1 MPSEGLA
8 ADHTNM
14 TSSERFWPN
23 MRLRKQMNPMS
34 RPFFFNAPAPQVRA
48 PANSGRGSAL
58 RKLWPYIWPSG
69 RLDLTL
75 RIFASVALLLA
86 AKVITI
92 AVPYSFK
99 WATDALS
106 DPARASL
113 SAVVAGPLAFTL
125 LYGGLRIL
133 MALLTQTRDAIFAD
147 VAMHAV
153 RRLARDVFSHLHLLS
168 LRFHLERKTG
178 GLTRILERG
187 RNSIE
192 TIVRSTML
200 TAVPTAVEFLLI
212 LAVFLYQFDWR
223 YAAVV
228 TLMIAAYMGFTTAAT
243 NWRIAIRRAMNES
256 DTDANTKAIDSL
268 LNFET
273 VKYFNA
279 EEREKQRY
287 DKSIARYERMSIKTY
302 TSLAW
307 LNAGQAVIF
316 TCGLTA
322 AMAMSVA
329 GITSGANTVGDFVLI
344 NAMMIQLYQP
354 LNFMGVVYREIRQA
368 AIDIELMFAILG
380 QHPEVEDRPGAKPLV
395 VTNGRLSFEHVS
407 FNYDSPRAILKD
419 VSFDVP
425 AGKTVA
431 IVGPSGAGKSTL
443 SRLIFRFYEPS
454 AGRIDIDGQDIA
466 MVTQTSLRAAI
477 GMVPQ
482 DTVLFNDSI
491 AYNIRYGR
499 FDASDA
505 EVREAARLARI
516 DHFIEHIPGG
526 YEAQVGERGL
536 KLSGGE
542 KQRVAIARTIL
553 KAPPI
558 LVLDE
563 ATSALDSFTE
573 GEIRDA
579 LDLVVTGR
587 TTLVIAHRLST
598 IVNADEII
606 VLDKGRIAE
615 RGAHAALLARN
626 GIYAA
631 LWKRQHE
638 VRQAEETLRRAATEE
653 GGRLSIKIEPEGSL
667 AAESE
672 PEEEDALDE
681 DQVMPSL

>member
-1 MPSEGLA
+1 
-8 ADHTNM
+8 
-14 TSSERFWPN
+14 
-23 MRLRKQMNPMS
+23 MS
-34 RPFFFNAPAPQVRA
+34 RSFSSDAFASHAKAQAKPAP
-48 PANSGRGSAL
+48 GSTL

-69 RLDLTL
+69 RRDLML
-75 RIFASVALLLA
+75 RIYASLALMLA
-86 AKVITI
+86 AKIVTI

-106 DPARASL
+106 SPVRASL
-113 SAVVAGPLAFTL
+113 SSVIAGPLALTL
-125 LYGGLRIL
+125 LYGSLRIV
-133 MALLTQTRDAIFAD
+133 MALLTQARDAIFAD

-153 RRLARDVFSHLHLLS
+153 RRLARDVFSHLHSLS

-192 TIVRSTML
+192 TIVRTTML
-200 TAVPTAVEFLLI
+200 TAVPTIIEFILI

-228 TLMIAAYMGFTTAAT
+228 SLMILAYMGFTAAAT

-273 VKYFNA
+273 VKYFTA
-279 EEREKQRY
+279 EEREKARY
-287 DKSIARYERMSIKTY
+287 DKSIARYERMSVKTY

-307 LNAGQAVIF
+307 LNAGQTVIF
-316 TCGLTA
+316 TLGLTA
-322 AMAMSVA
+322 AMAMSIA
-329 GITSGANTVGDFVLI
+329 GIRSGANTVGDFVLI
-344 NAMMIQLYQP
+344 NAMMVQLYQP

-368 AIDIELMFAILG
+368 EIDIELMFAILG
-380 QHPEVEDRPGAKPLV
+380 QHPEIEDRAGAKTLV
-395 VTNGRLSFEHVS
+395 VTSGRLLFENVS
-407 FNYDSPRAILKD
+407 FHYDPRRAILKD
-419 VSFDVP
+419 VSFEVP

-431 IVGPSGAGKSTL
+431 VVGPSGAGKSTL

-454 AGRIDIDGQDIA
+454 SGRITIDGQDIA
-466 MVTQTSLRAAI
+466 MVTQTSLRTAI

-482 DTVLFNDSI
+482 DTVLFNDTI

-516 DHFIEHIPGG
+516 DHFIEQVPGG

-573 GEIRDA
+573 GEIQDA
-579 LDLVVTGR
+579 LDLVAKGR

-598 IVNADEII
+598 IINADEIL
-606 VLDKGRIAE
+606 VLDKGQIVE
-615 RGAHAALLARN
+615 RGAHASLLSQN
-626 GIYAA
+626 GLYAA
-631 LWKRQHE
+631 LWKRQNE
-638 VRQAEETLRRAATEE
+638 VRQAEETLRRAASEE
-653 GGRLSIKIEPEGSL
+653 GGRLSIKIETEGSPE
-667 AAESE
+667 AAGE
-672 PEEEDALDE
+672 PEEETSLDK
-681 DQVMPSL
+681 DPVMPVSL

>member
-1 MPSEGLA
+1 
-8 ADHTNM
+8 M
-14 TSSERFWPN
+14 TSLFIF
-23 MRLRKQMNPMS
+23 KAQ
-34 RPFFFNAPAPQVRA
+34 APRA
-48 PANSGRGSAL
+48 MGVTNSSARATL
-58 RKLWPYIWPSG
+58 RKLWPYIWPTG
-69 RLDLTL
+69 RPDLMA
-75 RIFASVALLLA
+75 RIYVSMALLLA
-86 AKVITI
+86 GKVITI
-92 AVPYSFK
+92 AVPYSIK

-106 DPARASL
+106 DAARAPRFS
-113 SAVVAGPLAFTL
+113 VIAGPLGFTL
-125 LYGGLRIL
+125 LYGLLRIL
-133 MALLTQTRDAIFAD
+133 MALLTQARDAVFAD

-153 RRLARDVFSHLHLLS
+153 RRLARAVFSHLHLLS

-192 TIVRSTML
+192 TIVRTTVL
-200 TAVPTAVEFLLI
+200 TAVPTLVEFFLI
-212 LAVFLYQFDWR
+212 LGIFLFQFDWR

-228 TLMIAAYMGFTTAAT
+228 TAMILAYMGFTTAAT

-287 DKSIARYERMSIKTY
+287 DKSIARYERMSVKTY
-302 TSLAW
+302 TSLAF

-316 TCGLTA
+316 TLGLTA
-322 AMAMSVA
+322 AMAMSIH
-329 GITSGANTVGDFVLI
+329 GIMSGANTVGDFVLI

-354 LNFMGVVYREIRQA
+354 LNFMGVVYREIRQSV
-368 AIDIELMFAILG
+368 IDIEMMFAILG
-380 QHPEVEDRPGAKPLV
+380 QRPEVEDRPGAKPLK
-395 VTNGRLSFEHVS
+395 VTEGRLSFEHVS
-407 FNYDSPRAILKD
+407 FHYDARRAILED
-419 VSFDVP
+419 VSFEVP

-454 AGRIDIDGQDIA
+454 AGRITIDGQDIA
-466 MVTQTSLRAAI
+466 FATQTSLRAKI

-482 DTVLFNDSI
+482 DTVLFNDTI
-491 AYNIRYGR
+491 AYNIHYGR
-499 FDASDA
+499 FDANDA
-505 EVREAARLARI
+505 EVHDAARLARI
-516 DHFIEHIPGG
+516 DHFIEQIPGG

-563 ATSALDSFTE
+563 ATSALDSITE
-573 GEIRDA
+573 REIQDA
-579 LDLVVTGR
+579 LDIVAKGR

-598 IVNADEII
+598 IVHADEII
-606 VLDKGRIAE
+606 VLDKGKIVE
-615 RGAHAALLARN
+615 RGAHGALLARN
-626 GIYAA
+626 SLYAA
-631 LWKRQHE
+631 MWRRQYE
-638 VRQAEETLRRAATEE
+638 VRQAEETLRRAAIEE
-653 GGRLSIKIEPEGSL
+653 GGRLRIKIESEEL
-667 AAESE
+667 AGADSEE
-672 PEEEDALDE
+672 PEERKLLDNSKE
-681 DQVMPSL
+681 ISPDL